1 MILKIGKKKFDLK
14 NWAFVIAEIGH
25 NHKGSL
31 QIAKDLIKAAKDAGA
46 DAVKFQ
52 KRNNKELYTKT
63 MFDQP
68 YDHPNSYAKTYGLHR
83 EALEF
88 NIKQYKTLKKYSE
101 KLDIIFFAT
110 PFDFSS
116 VDFLEKVGVVCYK
129 MASADLT
136 NTPLQKYIA
145 KTKKTIFLSTG
156 GGNYSDIVRAYK
168 NISKYNKNLAVLHC
182 TASYPADVNDM
193 NLNILKKLRKSFPK
207 TLLGLSDHENGIDAA
222 PLAYLMGARIFE
234 KHFTLN
240 RAWKGTDQSFS
251 LEPQGL
257 KKLIRNLKRIPLIL
271 GSHNKKFLKSEKE
284 PIRKMAK
291 SIVAAHDLSKGHI
304 IKYKDLAFKSPG
316 EGLKPYEYNDIL
328 YKKLK
333 KDIKKDELFNKDF
346 LSK

>member
-1 MILKIGKKKFDLK
+1 MILKIDKKKFDLFNK
-14 NWAFVIAEIGH
+14 AFVIAEIGH
-25 NHKGSL
+25 NHKGSIK
-31 QIAKDLIKAAKDAGA
+31 IAKNLIEAAKEAGA

-52 KRNNKELYTKT
+52 KRNNKELYTKS

-68 YDHPNSYAKTYGLHR
+68 YEHPNSYGKTYGLHR

-88 NIKQYKTLKKYSE
+88 DINQYKDLKKFSE
-101 KLDIIFFAT
+101 KLNIIFFAT

-116 VDFLEKVGVVCYK
+116 VDFLEKVGVPCYK
-129 MASADLT
+129 MASADLS

-156 GGNYSDIVRAYK
+156 GGNYEDIVRAYK
-168 NISKYNKNLAVLHC
+168 NISKYNKKLAILHC

-193 NLNILKKLRKSFPK
+193 NLNIIKKLRKSFPK
-207 TLLGLSDHENGIDAA
+207 TILGLSDHENGIDAA

-251 LEPQGL
+251 LEPHGL

-271 GSHNKKFLKSEKE
+271 GSHKKKFLISEKE

-291 SIVAAHDLSKGHI
+291 SIVASKSLSKGHI
-304 IKYKDLAFKSPG
+304 VKYKDLAFKSPG
-316 EGLKPYEYNDIL
+316 GGFKPYEYNKIL
-328 YKKLK
+328 NKMLK
-333 KDIKKDELFNKDF
+333 KDIKKDDLFKKVLF
-346 LSK
+346 K

>member
-1 MILKIGKKKFDLK
+1 MILKIGKKKFNLK
-14 NWAFVIAEIGH
+14 NKPFVIAEIGH
-25 NHKGSL
+25 NHKGSIK
-31 QIAKDLIKAAKDAGA
+31 IAKDLIKAAKDAGA

-52 KRNNKELYTKT
+52 KRNNKELYTKK

-68 YDHPNSYAKTYGLHR
+68 YDHPNSYGATYGIHR

-88 NIKQYKTLKKYSE
+88 NKKQYKNLKKYAE
-101 KLDIIFFAT
+101 KLKIIFFAT

-116 VDFLEKVGVVCYK
+116 VNFLEDVGVPCYK

-136 NTPLQKYIA
+136 NIPLQKYIA
-145 KTKKTIFLSTG
+145 KTKKMIFLSTG
-156 GGNYSDIVRAYK
+156 GGNFADIQRAYK
-168 NISKYNKNLAVLHC
+168 NIRKYNKNLAILHC

-193 NLNILKKLRKSFPK
+193 NLNILNQLNKLFPK
-207 TLLGLSDHENGIDAA
+207 TILGLSDHENGIDAA
-222 PLAYLMGARIFE
+222 PLAYMMGARIFE

-257 KKLIRNLKRIPLIL
+257 KKLIRNLKRIPFIL
-271 GSHNKKFLKSEKE
+271 GSNNKKLLNSEKV

-291 SIVAAHDLSKGHI
+291 SIVAVNNLKKGYK

-316 EGLKPYEYNDIL
+316 GGLKPYQYNLIL
-328 YKKLK
+328 NKK
-333 KDIKKDELFNKDF
+333 IKKNIHKDEQLNIKMFE
-346 LSK
+346 